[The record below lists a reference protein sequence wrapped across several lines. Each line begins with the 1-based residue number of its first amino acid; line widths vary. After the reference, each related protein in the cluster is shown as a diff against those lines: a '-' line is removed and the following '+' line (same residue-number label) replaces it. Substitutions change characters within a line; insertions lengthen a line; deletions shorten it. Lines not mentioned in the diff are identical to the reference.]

1 MENPENCIEWLT
13 GQHTITCTISQG
25 KYISK
30 IKRLAEKYPK
40 KVNILAENEDGTIL
54 AKLPLKA
61 LKLNIIEKELTD
73 EQREEMSKRFKKRIY
88 GGNENEDM

>member
-1 MENPENCIEWLT
+1 MENSENCIEWLT

-40 KVNILAENEDGTIL
+40 KVNILAENDDGTIL

-73 EQREEMSKRFKKRIY
+73 EQREEMSRRFKERIY
-88 GGNENEDM
+88 GGNEDEEM